1 MLWSNSLMTFLRA
14 LLWLPS
20 QLLRVLAWPFRLLF
34 RLIGVLVGKLETRLD
49 LYELLLGLRYTRA
62 KRRNHFISFISLA
75 SMLGIG
81 LGVATLIVVLSV
93 MNGFE
98 QELRT
103 RILGMASHATIS
115 ALAEGLPDWQ
125 GVAAKALQNPKVQGA
140 APYVEGEAMVRA
152 GSELAGVLIRGV
164 APGEEEKVSEIGAH
178 MESGKLADL
187 KSGEFN
193 IVLGVELAQQLAVG
207 VGDQVDLMIPQVSA
221 TPAGILPRFRRFNV
235 AGVFKVGMYEFDRG
249 TVLLNIDDA
258 AALYRLGGNVTG
270 VRLKLFDLFQAP
282 KVAREIARDTP
293 GIYFVSDW
301 TRSHAN
307 FFRAVATEKTVMFL
321 ILSLLV
327 GIAAFNIV
335 STLVMVVQDKQADIA
350 ILRTLGATPRSV
362 MAVFMVQGTV
372 IGIIGTVVGVSLGV
386 LLASNVQ
393 TLVPLLEAVTGR
405 QFLSP
410 EIYYI
415 SDLPSD
421 LEWADV
427 LRISGL
433 SLVLGLVSTLYPA
446 WRASRVQP
454 AEALRYE

>member
-1 MLWSNSLMTFLRA
+1 MHA
-14 LLWLPS
+14 
-20 QLLRVLAWPFRLLF
+20 VLGER
-34 RLIGVLVGKLETRLD
+34 
-49 LYELLLGLRYTRA
+49 YELLLGLRYTRA

-98 QELRT
+98 SELRQ

-115 ALAEGLPDWQ
+115 GNAEGLPEWRE
-125 GVAAKALQNPKVQGA
+125 VARMAGQNPDVAGT
-140 APYVEGEAMVRA
+140 APYIEGEALVKV
-152 GSELAGVLIRGV
+152 GGEISGTVIRGV
-164 APGEEEKVSEIGAH
+164 LPEEEAKVSEIGAH
-178 MESGKLADL
+178 MTSGTLADL
-187 KSGEFN
+187 AGGAFN
-193 IVLGVELAQQLAVG
+193 IVLGYELAQQLG
-207 VGDQVDLMIPQVSA
+207 VTRGDKVDLMIPQLSV
-221 TPAGILPRFRRFNV
+221 TPAGVLPRFRRFNV
-235 AGVFKVGMYEFDRG
+235 VGVFRIGMYEFDRG
-249 TVLLNIDDA
+249 LVLVHLDDA
-258 AALYRLGGNVTG
+258 SALYRMGDNVTG
-270 VRLKLFDLFQAP
+270 VRLKLNDLFQAP
-282 KVAREIARDTP
+282 RVAREIALATP
-293 GIYFVSDW
+293 GAYFVSDW

-350 ILRTLGATPRSV
+350 ILRTLGATPRSI
-362 MAVFMVQGTV
+362 MAVFMVQGSV
-372 IGIIGTVVGVSLGV
+372 IGVIGTVLGVSLGV
-386 LLASNVQ
+386 LLAANVQ
-393 TLVPLLEAVTGR
+393 TLVPLLEAATGR

-410 EIYYI
+410 DIYYI

-421 LEWADV
+421 LKLGDV
-427 LRISGL
+427 IQISLL
-433 SLVLGLVSTLYPA
+433 SLALGLVSTLYPA